1 MANTTEDP
9 RTTGEH
15 VRRLP
20 GEGGSGAVTLV
31 GVVHNHPAS
40 TYRVRAVLDAAD
52 PDAVALELPPLS
64 IPLYEEYADDVRTP
78 PSLGGEMSA
87 AVQAATTDRVV
98 GIDGPDPGFVARLA
112 RTLATDRASLSTAST
127 ALESLLSATK
137 RAVTCR
143 LAARLAR
150 TAGVRLEVDA
160 PVGHECERADDPAA
174 QASDERAQV
183 RQARAIADS
192 FEQPAATRIRDRA
205 RNQHMASHL
214 ATLRQEG
221 DVTAVVG
228 IAHLGPL
235 SERLAERQTQ

>member
-1 MANTTEDP
+1 MATTTDDP
-9 RTTGEH
+9 RITGEH

-20 GEGGSGAVTLV
+20 GEGGTGAVTLV

-64 IPLYEEYADDVRTP
+64 IPLYEAYADDGRTP
-78 PSLGGEMSA
+78 PPFGGEMSA

-98 GIDGPDPGFVARLA
+98 GIDGPDPGFVARLS
-112 RTLATDRASLSTAST
+112 RTLVTDCASLSTASS
-127 ALESLLSATK
+127 ALRSLLSATK

-150 TAGVRLEVDA
+150 ATGVRLEVDA

-192 FEQPAATRIRDRA
+192 LEQPAATRVRDRT
-205 RNQHMASHL
+205 RNRHMACRL
-214 ATLRQEG
+214 ATLRQAG
-221 DVTAVVG
+221 DVVAVVG

-235 SERLAERQTQ
+235 SERLADHETR